1 MQRRK
6 VSTMNMPHPE
16 FATWYSTVDLGDS
29 VSRIEARGAAT
40 TKLLRRFTYQKAL
53 PLVDV
58 MLADRAG
65 LDGAG
70 AAGIRSAC
78 READP
83 TFPVS
88 GNDAEI
94 ALLAEIALAIAID
107 KDKEDALA
115 GKVAE
120 VIYSALADGSRD
132 FSSVTA
138 ILDRSK
144 DAIQRQG
151 RLLRRRPRLP
161 RKPKSYLP
169 PLDFQRHVRD
179 LNNLSDPE
187 QAKLLMKRLA
197 TGVGNGMRLVA
208 NRAREEREA
217 LEHHIRL
224 QDEELDLLWWAIN
237 GQSVTAHA
245 LFSEMKAGSRAFVA
259 ALEAAN
265 RTHIRPG
272 PCSIRGLLEKAGI
285 ASNEEISLADA
296 FGALDAETLEVLH
309 VADATL
315 RTPIHMGLKMKRES
329 GDADTWLGHWS
340 SRTGINFASG
350 RSELSIAQ
358 LIYQERLV
366 LDAFGEFK

>member
-1 MQRRK
+1 
-6 VSTMNMPHPE
+6 MNMPHPE
-16 FATWYSTVDLGDS
+16 FATWYSRVDLGDS

-40 TKLLRRFTYQKAL
+40 TKLLRRFTYRKAL

-70 AAGIRSAC
+70 AVGIRSAC

-107 KDKEDALA
+107 KDGEDVLA
-115 GKVAE
+115 GKIAE
-120 VIYSALADGSRD
+120 VIYSALANGSRE
-132 FSSVTA
+132 FSSVSS
-138 ILDRSK
+138 ILDRAN
-144 DAIQRQG
+144 DVIQRQG

-169 PLDFQRHVRD
+169 RLDFQRHFRD
-179 LNNLSDPE
+179 LNDLSDLE
-187 QAKLLMKRLA
+187 QAKLLMQRIA
-197 TGVGNGMRLVA
+197 TGVGNGMRSVA
-208 NRAREEREA
+208 NSAREEREA

-224 QDEELDLLWWAIN
+224 QDEELDLLWWATN

-245 LFSEMKAGSRAFVA
+245 LFSEMKGGSRAFVA
-259 ALEAAN
+259 AVEAAN
-265 RTHIRPG
+265 RTHVRPG
-272 PCSIRGLLEKAGI
+272 PNSIRGLLEKAGI
-285 ASNEEISLADA
+285 ASDEEISLGDA
-296 FGALDAETLEVLH
+296 FGALDLETTEALH
-309 VADATL
+309 VAEATL

-329 GDADTWLGHWS
+329 GDAETWLGHWS
-340 SRTGINFASG
+340 SRTGIDPACG
-350 RSELSIAQ
+350 RPELAIAQ
-358 LIYQERLV
+358 LVYQERLV